1 MYQAIV
7 FLPLLG
13 AIIAGAISIVGA
25 ARRYPG
31 GEADDHGHGGRRRAP
46 MRATITMATGTVTSR
61 RRKARGRRRSSPP
74 AS

>member
-13 AIIAGAISIVGA
+13 AIIAGLITVVGA
-25 ARRYPG
+25 RRDHAG
-31 GEADDHGHGGRRRAP
+31 GEPSVRLAP
-46 MRATITMATGTVTSR
+46 QRPRQGTDGE
-61 RRKARGRRRSSPP
+61 AEQPGQIRGP